1 MNLNWSVIAQ
11 SNIICL
17 LIANIF
23 PESNTLNFWKFY
35 FGWQIL
41 LTILLRFFIK
51 LCSCIKLIELKMNWL
66 HYYDTKKSIHRYQK
80 LHFFSFDKKM
90 KMFRIVTYYYNCSLL
105 FSNVFKTLQKVIWH
119 AIFFQEKNSWNTI
132 FPRNLIASLFLR
144 LFVIPGFID
153 HHTCTIQLPSLFY
166 DCVL

>member
-1 MNLNWSVIAQ
+1 MSFDCKYFSWIKYTKFSEILFW
-11 SNIICL
+11 L
-17 LIANIF
+17 T
-23 PESNTLNFWKFY
+23 NTLNNIVALFHKVVFVYKVNWF
-35 FGWQIL
+35 
-41 LTILLRFFIK
+41 
-51 LCSCIKLIELKMNWL
+51 EMNWL
-66 HYYDTKKSIHRYQK
+66 RYYDTKKSIHRFQK
-80 LHFFSFDKKM
+80 LHFFRSIRKWKCLRCVF
-90 KMFRIVTYYYNCSLL
+90 LQL
-105 FSNVFKTLQKVIWH
+105 FLVVFKTLQKVIWH